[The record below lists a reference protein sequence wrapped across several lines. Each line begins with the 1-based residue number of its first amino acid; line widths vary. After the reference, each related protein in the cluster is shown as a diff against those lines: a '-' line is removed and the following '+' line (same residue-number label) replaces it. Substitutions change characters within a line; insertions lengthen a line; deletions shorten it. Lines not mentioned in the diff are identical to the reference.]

1 MLGKPR
7 PFRSAWQLY
16 LRTRGDFASAGRRDA
31 RRLGARSP
39 VRYKCF
45 WPVGA
50 CNEAARLHSKFF
62 RHEQEVPDEGRGDV
76 RRVVTLTGAW
86 PERHSHRTHLRE
98 RERKT
103 RCARRPDAELRT
115 SRGRPAVALGS
126 SHDVVSPRRRSRSRA
141 TSVHKCGEG
150 FSDSNSGGVSA
161 LPGRR
166 PWSHRSSG
174 RCTYRSGRAGC
185 RTPRRGRS
193 FRRRPC
199 TWRRH

>member
-1 MLGKPR
+1 MLNFARWMQVAKSGGRVTMLGKPR

-62 RHEQEVPDEGRGDV
+62 RHEQEVPDEGRRDV
-76 RRVVTLTGAW
+76 RRVGTLTGAW

-126 SHDVVSPRRRSRSRA
+126 SHDVVSSRRSVAKDLATQTPASPLPSTSRQA
-141 TSVHKCGEG
+141 LTSGHLT
-150 FSDSNSGGVSA
+150 SPSGTQA
-161 LPGRR
+161 
-166 PWSHRSSG
+166 
-174 RCTYRSGRAGC
+174 
-185 RTPRRGRS
+185 
-193 FRRRPC
+193 
-199 TWRRH
+199 